1 MNWKLF
7 WRKVLGLPQTYFLI
21 GGAGLGYLSLI
32 IWLGSRLPI
41 LIVGGAIAGVMV
53 IAWFWKLRHF
63 YAFSGSNLLDSA
75 IFLHEL
81 ANIEKKLAGRT
92 DANWEQTLRW
102 AKESQ
107 IFAERI
113 ASRESILIPE
123 LLETLYTV
131 LSLCEQ
137 VAESLLALEQMQT
150 ETYRN
155 LTLEH
160 LQTSCQR
167 VQETHHLLQQL
178 QDRVLLSSLEAS
190 GRQTNVPHSLRVLIA
205 ENKTILDR
213 VRQNSSSGQ
222 GG

>member
-7 WRKVLGLPQTYFLI
+7 WRKVLSLPQTYFLMV
-21 GGAGLGYLSLI
+21 GAGLGYFSLV
-32 IWLGSRLPI
+32 IWLGSRPGI
-41 LIVGGAIAGVMV
+41 LIVGGAIAGGMV
-53 IAWFWKLRHF
+53 AAWLWKLRHF
-63 YAFSGSNLLDSA
+63 YAFSGANLLDSA

-81 ANIEKKLAGRT
+81 AGIERKLTGRT
-92 DANWEQTLRW
+92 DADWEQTLIW
-102 AKESQ
+102 AKEIQ
-107 IFAERI
+107 IFAQRI
-113 ASRESILIPE
+113 ASRESILMPE

-137 VAESLLALEQMQT
+137 VADALLALEQMQT

-190 GRQTNVPHSLRVLIA
+190 GRQATLPDSLRIIIA
-205 ENKTILDR
+205 ENKTVLDR
-213 VRQNSSSGQ
+213 VRQNSSSAQ